1 MNGPAPILVILLSV
15 AAASSGISTESRA
28 LRVDGNPRTSCTE
41 LHDPYPGSTEC
52 LIGCLAEKK
61 SLSGFGWNR
70 NTSQCRCC
78 HQQTNYATKVEGL
91 HWETYMP
98 GKLFIPQIKNI
109 LTRILMI
116 IHALKA

>member
-28 LRVDGNPRTSCTE
+28 LRVNGNPRTSCTE
-41 LHDPYPGSTEC
+41 LHDLYPGSMEC
-52 LIGCLAEKK
+52 LTGCLAESK

-70 NTSQCRCC
+70 NTSDCRCC
-78 HQQTNYATKVEGL
+78 IHQDTYGAKVEGF
-91 HWETYMP
+91 HWETYMT
-98 GKLFIPQIKNI
+98 GKLFIPQVKNI
-109 LTRILMI
+109 LTGILMI